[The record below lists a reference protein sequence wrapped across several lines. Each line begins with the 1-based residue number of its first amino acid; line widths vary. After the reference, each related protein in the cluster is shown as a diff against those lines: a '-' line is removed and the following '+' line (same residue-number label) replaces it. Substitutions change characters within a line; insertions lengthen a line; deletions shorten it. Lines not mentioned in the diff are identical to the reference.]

1 MNYKNYTVMLVDDEQ
16 PILNSLK
23 RLIKRL
29 GCNIIT
35 FTSPLD
41 ALEALK
47 GTSVQL
53 VISDMRMPEMGGEVF
68 LEQVAKSYPDIE
80 RVVISGYADAQATID
95 AVNRGKISR
104 FLLKPWEDEDV
115 FKVVEKGLQLAFL
128 REENLRLQ
136 EETEAKNKQLKQ
148 LNQGLEAKVK
158 ERTQQIIQ
166 ANDRLK
172 TNYRSVVR
180 MFSALATRRL
190 GVKASGENLKL
201 NKILILV
208 ASKTGLKD
216 QDLKQLYY
224 AWQLRQI
231 GKLSLSDELIKEPYL
246 KLGAEQQ
253 REFQNH
259 PLLAQAACL
268 MVKPLYPAGKIIL
281 QHKEYLD
288 GSGYPKG
295 IKGEEITFRAQV
307 LAVVNDYVEL
317 IHGLYD
323 ERAYSTAEALT
334 YLSEK
339 AKERYN
345 QDVVALLAKVV
356 EELSKSGD
364 TLNDKAVFSDQ
375 LKPGMKLSRDLI
387 SGDGML
393 LLSADQVLDGVAIE
407 RIREM
412 EFNLDE
418 TFKVYVSQ

>member
-47 GTSVQL
+47 DTSVQL

-148 LNQGLEAKVK
+148 LNQGLEEKVK

-172 TNYRSVVR
+172 NNYRSVVR

-190 GVKASGENLKL
+190 GVKASGENIKL
-201 NKILILV
+201 NKILLLV

-231 GKLSLSDELIKEPYL
+231 GKLSFSDELIKEPYL
-246 KLGAEQQ
+246 KLGVEQQ

-323 ERAYSTAEALT
+323 EREYSTDEAIT

-418 TFKVYVSQ
+418 TFNVYVSQ